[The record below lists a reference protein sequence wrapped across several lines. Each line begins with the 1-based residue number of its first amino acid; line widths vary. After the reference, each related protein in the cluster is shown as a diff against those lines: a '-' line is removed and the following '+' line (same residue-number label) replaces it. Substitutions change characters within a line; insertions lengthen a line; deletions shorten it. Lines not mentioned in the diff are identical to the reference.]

1 MTTSLDLIR
10 ATKNSKGIKVVCFTM
25 LSGLFFELVAAL
37 FYASVEAVN
46 EASHRTKLELS
57 SYELKVNNSMKILV
71 ENFLHQVWKLSEK
84 ISGCFQL
91 WRVCYIR
98 NVEIFEKVGF
108 SFSKLN
114 LNSVLDHFFEL
125 FCWDFEK
132 FLLTEVWIEYEMN

>member
-10 ATKNSKGIKVVCFTM
+10 ATKNSKASKWSVSLCFRAYFWTGSGSN
-25 LSGLFFELVAAL
+25 LSLI
-37 FYASVEAVN
+37 VEAKQR
-46 EASHRTKLELS
+46 ASHFAIVELT
-57 SYELKVNNSMKILV
+57 SYELKVNESMKILV
-71 ENFLHQVWKLSEK
+71 KKFLLQVWKLSEK

-108 SFSKLN
+108 SLFNLN

-125 FCWDFEK
+125 FCWYFEK
-132 FLLTEVWIEYEMN
+132 FLLTEVWIKYEMN